1 MKINSMLAR
10 FSAYGFLKNQ
20 RYFEPFFI
28 LFLMDK
34 GLNFTEIGLLVGF
47 RELFINIMEIPS
59 GGFADFYGRRRSMIV
74 SFSSYIIS
82 FLIFGLSGPHI
93 WLLFTAMFFF
103 SIGEA
108 FRTGTHKALIFTW
121 LRIHNRLDEKVRIYG
136 YTRSWSK
143 LGSAFSIII
152 ATYLVLR
159 EHNYSAVFF
168 YTLIPYLLGLIN
180 FFFYPAELEGEKK
193 KDVCISRLFSHV
205 FRSMVLSVKRAGQ
218 RRLILESMCFE
229 GFFKAT
235 KDYIQPMVKNFAI
248 AIPVFVT
255 LGKGSRTPV
264 LIGLVYFVLY
274 LLSAV
279 GSRKSHS
286 FVSAFKNEERGAA
299 IIWKIA
305 SVLYILMIPFLAA
318 KSYPAAILFFIGLYF
333 LQNIWR
339 PILISRFDKFATEE
353 DGATVLSIESQ
364 AKSIAAMIFAPIAG
378 MFIDLV
384 RTRNIG
390 GEFWPVAAVGAV
402 LSIAMVVTKRN
413 HRAE

>member
-1 MKINSMLAR
+1 MLAR

-28 LFLMDK
+28 LFLRDK
-34 GLNFTEIGLLVGF
+34 GLSFAEIGFLIGF
-47 RELFINIMEIPS
+47 REMCINLLEIPS
-59 GGFADFYGRRRSMIV
+59 GGFADLYGRRRSMIL
-74 SFSSYIIS
+74 SFSSYIIA
-82 FLIFGLSGPHI
+82 FLIFGLSGQYL
-93 WLLFTAMFFF
+93 WQLFAAMFFF

-121 LRIHNRLDEKVRIYG
+121 LRINNRLDEKTRIYG

-159 EHNYSAVFF
+159 ENNYSAVFF

-180 FFFYPAELEGEKK
+180 FFFYPAELEGERKTE
-193 KDVCISRLFSHV
+193 VSTVHLFSHV
-205 FRSMVLSVKRAGQ
+205 INSIIASIKRAGQ
-218 RRLILESMCFE
+218 RRLIIESMCFE

-235 KDYIQPMVKNFAI
+235 KDYIQPMIKNFAV
-248 AIPVFVT
+248 ALPVLAG
-255 LGKGSRTPV
+255 LGTNSRTPV
-264 LIGLVYFVLY
+264 LIGLVYFILY
-274 LLSAV
+274 ILSAI
-279 GSRKSHS
+279 GSRKSHA
-286 FVSAFKNEERGAA
+286 FVAAFKSEARGAG
-299 IIWKIA
+299 IIWKIVF
-305 SVLYILMIPFLAA
+305 VLYLAMLPFLAA

-364 AKSIAAMIFAPIAG
+364 AKSIAAMIFAPAVG
-378 MFIDLV
+378 FFIDLV
-384 RTRNIG
+384 KSRNFG
-390 GEFWPVAAVGAV
+390 GEFWPVAALGAV
-402 LSIAMVVTKRN
+402 FSFIMIVTRRVDEKV
-413 HRAE
+413 